1 MSWSSHDYLLL
12 RYVIKPVFSLSL
24 AHNPGPS
31 VSPLPG
37 ERTSIV
43 MDHFTNKQAILMPD
57 ILRLD
62 VRPEGLEAKKA
73 NKKTHLPAV
82 LWGFKKSY

>member
-1 MSWSSHDYLLL
+1 
-12 RYVIKPVFSLSL
+12 
-24 AHNPGPS
+24 
-31 VSPLPG
+31 
-37 ERTSIV
+37 